1 MNNYYSHYII
11 MNKIKLHVAS
21 ILLAASMLNVGCMS
35 TVSNSVSDAYGSVRS
50 QFASNKKMSAET
62 DALYA
67 QVDQAD
73 KDEIEALQHELEVTK
88 ETRVLASLVSKRDDL
103 KQKRSSLDDKRMK
116 VVADEKLYRLKLAKL
131 EAIDRNKLGD
141 KITNIEAI
149 TDVHVDALETQQK
162 RLKLDSDIGVLDV
175 HIGRLDEEISAQQA
189 KINQLTGD
197 LDDSPVNGNQ
207 TVGYNDRY

>member
-1 MNNYYSHYII
+1 

>member
-1 MNNYYSHYII
+1 
-11 MNKIKLHVAS
+11 MNKIKLHVTS

-35 TVSNSVSDAYGSVRS
+35 SVGSSVSDAYGSVRS
-50 QFASNKKMSAET
+50 QFTSNKKMSAET
-62 DALYA
+62 EALYA

-88 ETRVLASLVSKRDDL
+88 ETRVLASLISKRDNL

-175 HIGRLDEEISAQQA
+175 HISKLNQEISAQQA

-197 LDDSPVNGNQ
+197 LDDSPISDDQ
-207 TVGYNDRY
+207 SVGYNDRY

>member
-1 MNNYYSHYII
+1 
-11 MNKIKLHVAS
+11 MNKIKLYVTS
-21 ILLAASMLNVGCMS
+21 ILIAASMLNVGCMS
-35 TVSNSVSDAYGSVRS
+35 TVSSSVSDAYGSVRNT
-50 QFASNKKMSAET
+50 FTSNKKTSAET

-67 QVDQAD
+67 QVNQAD

-88 ETRVLASLVSKRDDL
+88 ENQVLASLVRKRDDL

-116 VVADEKLYRLKLAKL
+116 VIADEKLYRLKLAKL

-162 RLKLDSDIGVLDV
+162 RLKLDSDIDVLDV
-175 HIGRLDEEISAQQA
+175 HIGRLDEEISAQQT

-197 LDDSPVNGNQ
+197 VDDSPINGDRSL
-207 TVGYNDRY
+207 GYNGRY